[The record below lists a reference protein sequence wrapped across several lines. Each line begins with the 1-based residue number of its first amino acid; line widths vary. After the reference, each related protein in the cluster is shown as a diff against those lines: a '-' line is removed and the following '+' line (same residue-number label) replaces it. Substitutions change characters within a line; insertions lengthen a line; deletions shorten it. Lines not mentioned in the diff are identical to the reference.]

1 MLYQDFYLFQDFLEM
16 EEIDKYKGIESLPDI
31 GPNEVRSTVCDFT
44 HVINKT
50 KYVCRFGK
58 INFTR
63 STR

>member
-1 MLYQDFYLFQDFLEM
+1 M

-31 GPNEVRSTVCDFT
+31 GPNEVRFTVCDFT